1 MAQWTGIDPNTLLPG
16 DPWTS
21 AKAQAAFENVEA
33 LAEGASGAPR
43 VVPKALGGLI
53 LPAFS
58 ASLNNWAGLVDLD
71 DYNELLIYAYGGGG
85 GPILG
90 GNVLEIRFSV
100 DNGASWSSASGL
112 LFLVEED
119 FTDYFI
125 VRINLDT
132 GANTRFFG
140 SRGVS
145 SAALTLPSGTVNGL
159 QLRGAGGGSSIA
171 GSAIVTGGRA

>member
-1 MAQWTGIDPNTLLPG
+1 MAQWTTIDPNTLLPG

-21 AKAQAAFENVEA
+21 AKAQAALENVEA
-33 LAEGASGAPR
+33 LAEGAPGAPR

-58 ASLNNWAGLVDLD
+58 ASDNNWAGLVDLD
-71 DYNELLIYAYGGGG
+71 DYNELLIYAYGGGSAG
-85 GPILG
+85 VLG
-90 GNVLEIRFSV
+90 RDVLEIRFSV

-112 LFLVEED
+112 LFLGGDED

-132 GANTRFFG
+132 GSNTRFFG

-159 QLRGAGGGSSIA
+159 QLRGAGFGGIA

>member
-1 MAQWTGIDPNTLLPG
+1 MSDYIGITEAQSNPFAPF
-16 DPWTS
+16 TS
-21 AKAQAAFENVEA
+21 ELVKQLRDNPIAI
-33 LAEGASGAPR
+33 AEGAPGAPR

-58 ASLNNWAGLVDLD
+58 ASDNNWAGLVDLD
-71 DYNELLIYAYGGGG
+71 DYNELLIYAYGGGSG
-85 GPILG
+85 GVLG

-112 LFLVEED
+112 LFLVD
-119 FTDYFI
+119 AAFNDYFI

-145 SAALTLPSGTVNGL
+145 SGALTLPSGTVNGL
-159 QLRGAGGGSSIA
+159 QLRGVGDVGIA